1 MRGPNQPALD
11 GFTIRRKGDAPTK
24 VRTVIYLDQ
33 QPEQFKLH
41 ADLGAF
47 SPSTVCAY
55 MRVAI
60 WFRSE
65 YTGDQGGLADG
76 CDSGA
81 VELH

>member
-24 VRTVIYLDQ
+24 VRIVIYLDQ

-47 SPSTVCAY
+47 SPPRVLI
-55 MRVAI
+55 MRADI

-65 YTGDQGGLADG
+65 YPRD
-76 CDSGA
+76 
-81 VELH
+81 